1 MTLSGLLLQSVKL
14 FIRFGP
20 MAGIEF
26 LAVYLGMRALHIL
39 LAPDDFRARVTGTS
53 DATFFTI
60 YLDPFV
66 ILIEVVFA
74 VIFGV
79 ACLRIWW
86 SMAPAPVDRWGVLT
100 RNLVPLLVLTIGT
113 GIVSFYGL
121 FIAFL
126 PGLVIVALTT
136 VLTPVILIEGA
147 GWGSLRRCVALC
159 TRQFWRL
166 TMLWGAILTPWMLYV
181 FSASGS
187 ATELIGADMSA
198 LWVAQFRA
206 DLVSATLS
214 AMILCVTMATYS
226 QLIDGEAGGGQNLM
240 DIFR

>member
-1 MTLSGLLLQSVKL
+1 MTLGGVSRQSAGM

-39 LAPDDFRARVTGTS
+39 LAPDDFRARMTGTS

-66 ILIEVVFA
+66 ILTEVVFA
-74 VIFGV
+74 VVFGV

-86 SMAPAPVDRWGVLT
+86 SMAPAPSDRWGVLT
-100 RNLVPLLVLTIGT
+100 RNLVPLVVLTIGT
-113 GIVSFYGL
+113 GILSFYGL

-126 PGLVIVALTT
+126 PGLVIVALTS

-147 GWGSLRRCVALC
+147 GWGGLRRCVALC
-159 TRQFWRL
+159 APQFWRL
-166 TMLWGAILTPWMLYV
+166 TLLWGAILTPWMLYI
-181 FSASGS
+181 FNASGGAAS
-187 ATELIGADMSA
+187 LIGADMGA
-198 LWVAQFRA
+198 LWLEQFRA
-206 DLVSATLS
+206 DVVSAALS
-214 AMILCVTMATYS
+214 AMILCVTMAAYS
-226 QLIDGEAGGGQNLM
+226 QLIDDEAGGGQNLM